1 MISAAALAATLLSAL
16 IHAGW
21 NLFLKGAANG
31 RQNDRMVDLAVMGLG
46 GTLFGAVLIALFG
59 APVAAAWPFILASSG
74 LHLVYWTALT
84 RGYAAG
90 DMSHVYTIARG
101 LAPALVT
108 LGAVLAA
115 GEVPP
120 LAQVLGIAA
129 ISAGVMLVGVNRN
142 APLPATGWALLTGTA
157 IAGYSLVDALGVRA
171 NGDVF
176 SYKGWGAVFTFLPM
190 AVLVIARRGVP
201 AFRAAAAGRWRA
213 GMLAGGVSSAGFMLV
228 LWAQMR
234 APIGPITAL
243 RETSVL
249 FGAALAALLLKE
261 AVGVRRWAG
270 ALVVCAGAMLIGFG
284 GQR

>member
-1 MISAAALAATLLSAL
+1 LIPLSALAATLLSAL
-16 IHAGW
+16 LHAGW
-21 NLFLKGAANG
+21 NLFLKGSAG
-31 RQNDRMVDLAVMGLG
+31 DRLVDLAILG
-46 GTLFGAVLIALFG
+46 IGGSLFGGVLIALFG
-59 APVAAAWPFILASSG
+59 APVAAAWPYIIASSAI
-74 LHLVYWTALT
+74 HLVYWTALT

-115 GEVPP
+115 GEVPGP
-120 LAQVLGIAA
+120 GQGIGVAA
-129 ISAGVMLVGVNRN
+129 ISAGVLLVGVNRA
-142 APLPATGWALLTGTA
+142 APAAATGWALLTGCA
-157 IAGYSLVDALGVRA
+157 IAGYSLIDALGVRI

-176 SYKGWGAVFTFLPM
+176 RYKGWGAVFTFLPIS
-190 AVLVIARRGVP
+190 LFIIASRGP
-201 AFRAAAAGRWRA
+201 AAFRAAAAGRWRVGLIA
-213 GMLAGGVSSAGFMLV
+213 GAVSSAGFMLV

-261 AVGVRRWAG
+261 RVTARRWAG
-270 ALVVCAGAMLIGFG
+270 AIVVCAGAVLIGLS
-284 GQR
+284 

>member
-1 MISAAALAATLLSAL
+1 MIPAAALAATLLSAL

-21 NLFLKGAANG
+21 NLFLKGSAG
-31 RQNDRMVDLAVMGLG
+31 DRMVDLAVMGLG
-46 GTLFGAVLIALFG
+46 GTLFGCVLIMLFG

-108 LGAVLAA
+108 IGAVLAA

-120 LAQVLGIAA
+120 LAQALGIAA
-129 ISAGVMLVGVNRN
+129 ISAGVMLVGVNRS
-142 APLPATGWALLTGTA
+142 APLAATGWALLTGAA
-157 IAGYSLVDALGVRA
+157 IASYSLVDALGVRA

-176 SYKGWGAVFTFLPM
+176 SYKGWGAVFTFLPI
-190 AVLVIARRGVP
+190 AVLVIARRGP
-201 AFRAAAAGRWRA
+201 AGFAAAAAGRWRA
-213 GMLAGGVSSAGFMLV
+213 GMAAGALSSAGFMLV

-249 FGAALAALLLKE
+249 FGTALAALLLKE
-261 AVGVRRWAG
+261 KVGVRRWAG
-270 ALVVCAGAMLIGFG
+270 ALVVCVGAMLIGMG
-284 GQR
+284 G

>member
-1 MISAAALAATLLSAL
+1 MIPAAALAATLLSAL

-21 NLFLKGAANG
+21 NLFLKGAG
-31 RQNDRMVDLAVMGLG
+31 GDRTVDLAVMGLG

-59 APVAAAWPFILASSG
+59 APAPAAWPFILASSA

-101 LAPALVT
+101 IAPALVT
-108 LGAVLAA
+108 VGAMVVA

-120 LAQVLGIAA
+120 LAQALGIAA
-129 ISAGVMLVGVNRN
+129 ISAGVMLVGVNRT
-142 APLPATGWALLTGTA
+142 APMAATGWALLTGAA
-157 IAGYSLVDALGVRA
+157 IAGYSLIDALGVRV

-176 SYKGWGAVFTFLPM
+176 SYKGWGAVFTFLPI
-190 AVLVIARRGVP
+190 AVLVIGRRGLGE
-201 AFRAAAAGRWRA
+201 FRAAASGRWRA
-213 GMLAGGVSSAGFMLV
+213 GMLAGAVSSAGFMLV

-261 AVGVRRWAG
+261 AVGARRWAG
-270 ALVVCAGAMLIGFG
+270 ALVVCAGAMLIGFAT
-284 GQR
+284 

>member
-1 MISAAALAATLLSAL
+1 MIPLAALVATLASAL
-16 IHAGW
+16 LHAGW
-21 NLFLKGAANG
+21 NLFLKGSAG
-31 RQNDRMVDLAVMGLG
+31 DRLVDLAVLGLG
-46 GTLFGAVLIALFG
+46 GSLFGAGLIALFG
-59 APVAAAWPFILASSG
+59 APAPAAWPFILASSAI
-74 LHLVYWTALT
+74 HLVYWTALT

-101 LAPALVT
+101 IAPALVT

-115 GEVPP
+115 GEVPGGG
-120 LAQVLGIAA
+120 QGLGIAA
-129 ISAGVMLVGVNRN
+129 ISAGVMLVGVNRR
-142 APLPATGWALLTGTA
+142 APVAATGWALLTGAA

-176 SYKGWGAVFTFLPM
+176 SYKGWGAIFTFLPIS
-190 AVLVIARRGVP
+190 LFVIARRGP
-201 AFRAAAAGRWRA
+201 ARFAALAAGRWRVGMIA
-213 GMLAGGVSSAGFMLV
+213 GAVSSAGFMLV

-261 AVGVRRWAG
+261 QVGGRRWAG
-270 ALVVCAGAMLIGFG
+270 ALVVCAGAMLIGLG
-284 GQR
+284 